1 MLKKTSTS
9 SAAPGFPASGIGKD
23 LYNPRPLFQGRT
35 STKISTSCTPIVNV
49 AASAAKSITAF
60 TCHSIAK
67 PRKIQLV
74 ESTDSGRSSM

>member
-9 SAAPGFPASGIGKD
+9 SAAPGFPASGVGMD

-49 AASAAKSITAF
+49 AAKSITAF

-67 PRKIQLV
+67 ARKIQLV
-74 ESTDSGRSSM
+74 ESTY